1 MSHAPNA
8 GRIPL
13 RLPSASATFAIA
25 IAGYLGVNLSPYMIT
40 ALEVSIGVDFIT
52 AGWIVTGVL
61 LATAIVGLSVAP
73 LCAGRSRLSVAR
85 GGLLLGVLAFGAAA
99 LVPSPAVIIAGLLIG
114 GAGAGGAVAA
124 SGAAF
129 AAFINPDRVAGF
141 NGLANRAVITVV
153 LAVLPVLGLAPI
165 NVFGALALF
174 SLIGLVL
181 SAWLPQVPVGG
192 PQAATCDRRG
202 RADARR
208 PHGGAVRRPPG
219 DHCRFHPAGRLRAVG
234 RDRGFAVGHGR
245 GARRIAGR
253 GDPGRPGPG
262 AQRCHRRRADRLGPA
277 DDRRRQARPR
287 RAVGHPD
294 AARQRPE
301 NRHRVRHRPHR
312 VHRPVH
318 RLEHRLRRRVHVLRG
333 GVRGALGRRP
343 LVRPVAGRLPGRLQP
358 DPDHRRSLAGMARQP
373 RLHHFPWRLEHAA
386 GRPDG
391 CRRSARH
398 PPVPRPVRV
407 RPGGSRRMLLA
418 K

>member
-1 MSHAPNA
+1 MSHAPHA

-141 NGLANRAVITVV
+141 NGLANRAIITVV

-181 SAWLPQVPVGG
+181 SAWLPQVPVENPQTAAAIAEAVPMPGG
-192 PQAATCDRRG
+192 RTTTRSGDHRVTIAGFTLLVVFALWAVAEDSLWAMGGVLGESQAGVTPEGLGLALSGATAGGLVGSVLLMIVGDKLG
-202 RADARR
+202 RAVPLAILILL
-208 PHGGAVRRPPG
+208 GSALKI
-219 DHCRFHPAGRLRAVG
+219 AT
-234 RDRGFAVGHGR
+234 GFATDPTVFIVLFIAWNTVYAVAFMYFVAVSAALSADGRWSGPLLAVYLVGSSLTPIIGAALLAWLGSHGFT
-245 GARRIAGR
+245 IF
-253 GDPGRPGPG
+253 
-262 AQRCHRRRADRLGPA
+262 LG
-277 DDRRRQARPR
+277 
-287 RAVGHPD
+287 V
-294 AARQRPE
+294 
-301 NRHRVRHRPHR
+301 
-312 VHRPVH
+312 
-318 RLEHRLRRRVHVLRG
+318 
-333 GVRGALGRRP
+333 
-343 LVRPVAGRLPGRLQP
+343 
-358 DPDHRRSLAGMARQP
+358 S
-373 RLHHFPWRLEHAA
+373 
-386 GRPDG
+386 
-391 CRRSARH
+391 S
-398 PPVPRPVRV
+398 
-407 RPGGSRRMLLA
+407 MLLA
-418 K
+418 VPTVAVAVFATRLYRAPSASALVETPDVLAK

>member
-85 GGLLLGVLAFGAAA
+85 GGLLLGLLAFGAAA

-153 LAVLPVLGLAPI
+153 LAVLPVLGLAPV

-181 SAWLPQVPVGG
+181 SAWLPQVPVEN
-192 PQAATCDRRG
+192 PQAAT
-202 RADARR
+202 AIAE
-208 PHGGAVRRPPG
+208 AVPM
-219 DHCRFHPAGRLRAVG
+219 HAGRTA
-234 RDRGFAVGHGR
+234 
-245 GARRIAGR
+245 ARSG
-253 GDPGRPGPG
+253 
-262 AQRCHRRRADRLGPA
+262 DRLVTVAGFTLLVVFALWAVTEDSLWAMGGVLGESQAGVTPEGLGLA
-277 DDRRRQARPR
+277 LSGATAGGLIGSVLLMIVGGQARPR
-287 RAVGHPD
+287 RPAGHPD
-294 AARQRPE
+294 AAGQRPE
-301 NRHRVRHRPHR
+301 DRHRIRHRPHR

-333 GVRGALGRRP
+333 GGRGALGRRP
-343 LVRPVAGRLPGRLQP
+343 LVRPAAGRLPGRLQP
-358 DPDHRRSLAGMARQP
+358 DPGDRRRAAGRARQP
-373 RLHHFPWRLEHAA
+373 RLHRFPGHLPAWCW
-386 GRPDG
+386 PS
-391 CRRSARH
+391 RRSPSRCS
-398 PPVPRPVRV
+398 PR
-407 RPGGSRRMLLA
+407 G
-418 K
+418 